1 VPQFVSGTLRAD
13 GLIGNVVKATY
24 ARSTPGSAAAIKLR
38 PEANDTLIADGSD
51 TRLVWIDV
59 VDAAGAVVP
68 TATNQVTISATAPGS
83 IIGPTSIAMIGG
95 QLATWVRAGTIA
107 GTITVNASSSGLTP
121 ASITLVSGNAP
132 TMVYGRGAPNSSIKS
147 HAPSRG
153 FF

>member
-1 VPQFVSGTLRAD
+1 
-13 GLIGNVVKATY
+13 
-24 ARSTPGSAAAIKLR
+24 
-38 PEANDTLIADGSD
+38 
-51 TRLVWIDV
+51 
-59 VDAAGAVVP
+59 
-68 TATNQVTISATAPGS
+68 
-83 IIGPTSIAMIGG
+83 MIGG

-153 FF
+153 VFLTLANDITSLSPEFSGKPSAIAVFDISGRLLKNAVVRERTLDVRKDFNLSPGIYIVLLKEQLSATR